1 MARTVTIPDY
11 DGGWLPVTVPEPGED
26 GYLTAAQRTA
36 AAPGDPWPPLIAREQ
51 AIAEHLEREGNQPAA
66 EPEAG

>member
-1 MARTVTIPDY
+1 MTAYP
-11 DGGWLPVTVPEPGED
+11 PECYTDAEV
-26 GYLTAAQRTA
+26 AAGRAADERA
-36 AAPGDPWPPLIAREQ
+36 AAANEADAAIAREQ